1 MHFLSTMITPQQQLL
16 DTADYFGTLANVY
29 LKREDLHPHG
39 SHKGRSIPIMIA
51 KYADVGHKNFVI
63 SSSGN
68 AAISAAKTINGFN
81 ANFKD
86 EQPLGLVIYIG
97 QNINPAKLAELKTST
112 NEHVILKNVINPKQE
127 AYLADKNGEA
137 KNLRQSTDDAALA
150 GYADLALELSRIP
163 NLSAVF
169 VPTSSGTTA
178 QGLHGGFKKIGLNV
192 EIHIVQTASV
202 HPFVESAVAV
212 PETPSLA
219 TAIVDK
225 IGHRK
230 NEIARTLSESHGA
243 GWIVTDAEI
252 IDAINYMKTKQNISI
267 SPNSALSVAGLKKAA
282 HSGREFH
289 GSIVCLITGL

>member
-1 MHFLSTMITPQQQLL
+1 MQFLSTMITPQQQLL
-16 DTADYFGTLANVY
+16 DTADYFGTPASVY

-51 KYADVGHKNFVI
+51 KYADEDHTNFVV

-86 EQPLGLVIYIG
+86 RRPLNLVIYIG
-97 QNINPAKLAELKTST
+97 PNINPDKLAELKTLT
-112 NEHVILKNVINPKQE
+112 NEQVVLKNVINPKQE

-137 KNLRQSTDDAALA
+137 KNLRQSTDDVALV
-150 GYADLALELSRIP
+150 GYADLAEELSHVP

-178 QGLHGGFKKIGLNV
+178 QGLHEGFKKMGLTV

-202 HPFVESAVAV
+202 HPFIESAVAK

-230 NEIARTLSESHGA
+230 DKVAKTLAESRGA

-252 IDAINYMKTKQNISI
+252 IDAINYMKAKHNVSI

-289 GSIVCLITGL
+289 GSIACLITGL

>member
-1 MHFLSTMITPQQQLL
+1 MQFLSTMITPQQKLL

-39 SHKGRSIPIMIA
+39 SHKGRSVPIMIA
-51 KYADVGHKNFVI
+51 KYADDGHRNFVI

-68 AAISAAKTINGFN
+68 AAISAAKTINDFN
-81 ANFKD
+81 ANFQDK
-86 EQPLGLVIYIG
+86 QPLDLAIYVG
-97 QNINPAKLAELKTST
+97 QNINPAKLAELEILA
-112 NEHVILKNVINPKQE
+112 NEHVVLKTVINPKQE
-127 AYLADKNGEA
+127 AFLADKNGEA

-150 GYADLALELSRIP
+150 GYADLAIELSHVP

-178 QGLHGGFKKIGLNV
+178 QGLHEGFKKLGLNV

-202 HPFVESAVAV
+202 HPFVESTVAE
-212 PETPSLA
+212 PETMSLA

-230 NEIARTLSESHGA
+230 NEVAKTLSESRGA
-243 GWIVTDAEI
+243 GWIISDAEI
-252 IDAINYMKTKQNISI
+252 IEAVNYMKTKHNVSI
-267 SPNSALSVAGLKKAA
+267 SPNSALSVAGIKKAA

-289 GSIVCLITGL
+289 GTVVCLITGL

>member
-1 MHFLSTMITPQQQLL
+1 MITPQQQLL

-51 KYADVGHKNFVI
+51 KYADEGHENFVV

-81 ANFKD
+81 ANFKNRH
-86 EQPLGLVIYIG
+86 PLGLVIYIG
-97 QNINPAKLAELKTST
+97 QNINPAKLSEIQTLT
-112 NEHVILKNVINPKQE
+112 NEHVILKNVINPKRE
-127 AYLADKNGEA
+127 AFLADKNGEA
-137 KNLRQSTDDAALA
+137 KNLRQSTDDTALV
-150 GYADLALELSRIP
+150 GYTDLAVELSRVP

-169 VPTSSGTTA
+169 VPTSSGATA
-178 QGLHGGFKKIGLNV
+178 QGLHEGFKKIKIDV

-202 HPFVESAVAV
+202 HPFVEATLAEPATV
-212 PETPSLA
+212 SLA

-230 NEIARTLSESHGA
+230 NDIARALSESHGA

-252 IDAINYMKTKQNISI
+252 IDAINYMKTKHNVSI
-267 SPNSALSVAGLKKAA
+267 SPNSALSIAGLKKAA
-282 HSGREFH
+282 YNGREFS
-289 GSIVCLITGL
+289 GSVVCLITGL